1 MFGLFGSFGFG
12 HWQAYKNKHHAG
24 HLDASK
30 QNTNNSLSA
39 FDATELKL
47 EQNK

>member
-1 MFGLFGSFGFG
+1 MFGLFGAF
-12 HWQAYKNKHHAG
+12 KNEHHAE
-24 HLDASK
+24 HLIASK

>member
-1 MFGLFGSFGFG
+1 MFGLFGSFGSG
-12 HWQAYKNKHHAG
+12 HWQAFKNEHHTE
-24 HLDASK
+24 HLIASK

>member
-12 HWQAYKNKHHAG
+12 HWQAYKNDHHAE
-24 HLDASK
+24 HLIPSK

>member
-1 MFGLFGSFGFG
+1 MNVQKFSTLRV
-12 HWQAYKNKHHAG
+12 NNEHHAE
-24 HLDASK
+24 HLIASK